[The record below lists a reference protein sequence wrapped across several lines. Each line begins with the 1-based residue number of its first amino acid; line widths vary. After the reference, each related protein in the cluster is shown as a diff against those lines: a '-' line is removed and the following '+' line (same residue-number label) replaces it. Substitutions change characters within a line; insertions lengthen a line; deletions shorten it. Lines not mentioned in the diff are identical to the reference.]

1 MKTIGIDIGG
11 TSIKGAVIEE
21 SKIIK
26 RAKSPTNAINGRDAV
41 LQSLFTVIDT
51 LLPFTDDASP
61 IGIGSAGDINSE
73 TGEVIYATD
82 NLPNFTGLP
91 LGKIVSERYNRET
104 TVINDAVSGLIGELV
119 YGAGKGCEDLV
130 LLTLGTGLGCG
141 ILLQNR
147 VLTGSRCRAGRAG
160 HMKLHQ
166 NGRGCTCGESGCIE
180 QYVSATGL
188 TKTAVEYGMEKI
200 DCETVFKLAHERDS
214 NALKVRESFFNDFKT
229 VLQDLVNLLDP
240 EKIIIGGG
248 LVELKQ
254 YWWEDFLNFLPQYI
268 TSIIKPA
275 ELGNDAGFF
284 GSQYTAR
291 NKQFIK

>member
-11 TSIKGAVIEE
+11 TSIKGAVIED

-26 RAKSPTNAINGRDAV
+26 RAKSPTNAKNGRDAV
-41 LQSLFTVIDT
+41 LQSLFTVIDA
-51 LLPFTDDASP
+51 LLPFADDDSP
-61 IGIGSAGDINSE
+61 IGIGSAGDINPAN
-73 TGEVIYATD
+73 GEVIYATG

-91 LGKIVSERYNRET
+91 LGKLVTERYNREV

-119 YGAGKGCEDLV
+119 YGAGKGCENLV

-141 ILLQNR
+141 ILLQNK

-160 HMKLHQ
+160 HMELHR
-166 NGRGCTCGESGCIE
+166 NGRGCTCGNSGCIE

-188 TKTAVEYGMEKI
+188 TKTAVEYGMTKT
-200 DCETVFKLAHERDS
+200 DCLTVFKLAYERDS
-214 NALKVRESFFNDFKT
+214 TALKVRESFFKDFKT

-254 YWWEDFLNFLPQYI
+254 YWWEDFLSFLPQYLS
-268 TSIIKPA
+268 SIIKPA